1 MPKFDTSRLTDP
13 EYVAWRDRLKR
24 DGPKEIDR
32 LFDGTVRAVATQ
44 RNERKNPAEIAAWVM
59 GDYYDAEYLVLIGPV
74 FRHEAIV
81 LLEAMV
87 RQAIELGT
95 ATSE

>member
-1 MPKFDTSRLTDP
+1 MARPSQ
-13 EYVAWRDRLKR
+13 RDL
-24 DGPKEIDR
+24 PKEIDR
-32 LFDGTVRAVATQ
+32 LFDSTVRAVATQ
-44 RNERKNPAEIAAWVM
+44 KDEGKNPAEIAVWVM
-59 GDYYDAEYLVLIGPV
+59 GDYYDAEYLTIIGPV

-95 ATSE
+95 ATGE